1 MTAPHRFRCG
11 DTARIEGTDYDIEIA
26 YADYESGSASWCGWP
41 EGRVEISKLT
51 LVKACSDEEHKAAV
65 AMWCDRDETG
75 GEADHRRTAIQR
87 LYRPRAYWRGVLR
100 IVRERLES
108 DRQAES
114 GATFALQQA
123 EAGPEDA

>member
-1 MTAPHRFRCG
+1 MTTPHRFRCG
-11 DTARIEGTDYDIEIA
+11 DTARIEGTDYDIEVA
-26 YADYESGSASWCGWP
+26 YADHESGYASWCGWP
-41 EGRVEISKLT
+41 DGVVEIKKLT
-51 LVKACSDEEHKAAV
+51 LVQACSDEEHRAAV
-65 AMWCDRDETG
+65 ARWLDRDRDDDR
-75 GEADHRRTAIQR
+75 DHRRSAIQR